1 MSPAESVE
9 ERLKNLEQAI
19 WGIRGE
25 NGLTQQLKGL
35 RHDIGDWRKEDT
47 GRREAVSRALSIA
60 LLAAVVALIGTVAT
74 LVTVISSQ

>member
-35 RHDIGDWRKEDT
+35 RHDISDWRKEDVN
-47 GRREAVSRALSIA
+47 RREAVSRALSIA
-60 LLAAVVALIGTVAT
+60 LLAATVALIGTVAT
-74 LVTVISSQ
+74 LVTVLSTQ